1 MLRSVARRDAEV
13 NQWIRLSIYA
23 GRPVTQDDEPLALRD
38 AFTPLDRISIAL
50 DIVCRAHA
58 APLAWA
64 VSQPVTDDF
73 VKIKLPF
80 KIALF
85 SVALVCGIANAP
97 LSSAASQTVRVGI
110 MSGED
115 EDIWRTV
122 AANAAK
128 HGITVKLTTFSDYTQ
143 PNEALAQHDLDLN
156 AFQHKP
162 YLDAQVKARHYDIVP
177 AGYTY
182 VQPIGLYSR
191 KWKSID
197 ALPQNAT
204 IGVPND
210 PSNEGRALLLLQANG
225 LIRLRENVGLLPTAR
240 DIADNPKHVQIKEL
254 DAGIVG
260 RAIDDLDAA
269 VVNTGWAFKSG
280 IKVPQERIAQEK
292 VTDNPY
298 RNFLAVN
305 AKDAQ
310 APWVKELLESYQ
322 QANVASVILSVYHGA
337 VLPAWDGA
345 PSK

>member
-1 MLRSVARRDAEV
+1 
-13 NQWIRLSIYA
+13 
-23 GRPVTQDDEPLALRD
+23 
-38 AFTPLDRISIAL
+38 
-50 DIVCRAHA
+50 
-58 APLAWA
+58 
-64 VSQPVTDDF
+64 
-73 VKIKLPF
+73 VKIKQPIKVL
-80 KIALF
+80 LF
-85 SVALVCGIANAP
+85 SFALAT
-97 LSSAASQTVRVGI
+97 AAFGAQASLAATQTVRVGI

-122 AANAAK
+122 TANAAK
-128 HGITVKLTTFSDYTQ
+128 HGITIKLTTFSDYTQ
-143 PNEALAQHDLDLN
+143 PNEALAQHDLDVN

-162 YLDAQVKARHYDIVP
+162 YLEAQIKARHYDIVP
-177 AGYTY
+177 VGYTY

-191 KWKSID
+191 KWKSVD

-225 LIRLRENVGLLPTAR
+225 LIRLRDNVGLLPTAR

-269 VVNTGWAFKSG
+269 VVNTGWAFKTG

-292 VTDNPY
+292 VADNPY

-305 AKDAQ
+305 AKDAK
-310 APWVKELLESYQ
+310 APWVRELLDSYQ
-322 QANVASVILSVYHGA
+322 QANVATTILSVYHGA

-345 PSK
+345 PRQ